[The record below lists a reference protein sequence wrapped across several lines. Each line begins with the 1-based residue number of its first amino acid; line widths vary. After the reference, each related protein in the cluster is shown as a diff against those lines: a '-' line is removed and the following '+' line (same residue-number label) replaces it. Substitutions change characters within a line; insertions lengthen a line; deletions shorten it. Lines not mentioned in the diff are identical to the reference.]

1 MSRTAEFDNLE
12 NPYRPPAAVRSAY
25 GATADVQSQVDELR
39 VFVGGKANYYLQKWA
54 PRLQDPQAE
63 VGMNWAAFFLTAMW
77 MCYRKMYRVA
87 FIFYGV
93 TTLVVVAQYVVFV
106 TVMGLPAIPAGVG
119 LIGNVAAAV
128 ICGLYGNAWYLA
140 HAERLIAEAR
150 AQGSDEHYLGHV
162 LARRGGTSLLAAL
175 GVPFALGLLAGIVMA
190 FALIITHAVPH

>member
-150 AQGSDEHYLGHV
+150 ARVRTNTTWDMSWRD
-162 LARRGGTSLLAAL
+162 AAAPACWRRSACRSPWACWP
-175 GVPFALGLLAGIVMA
+175 VSSW
-190 FALIITHAVPH
+190 HSR